1 MTKGIIAIREVKS
14 NQAMLTLEDYNVRAN
29 AEKFASD
36 YLQKKWDD
44 EGDYT
49 RWMWYTGYFILGCF
63 FWETLP
69 LTIELVRF
77 FINL

>member
-14 NQAMLTLEDYNVRAN
+14 NQTMLSLEDYNVRAN
-29 AEKFASD
+29 AEKFAAD
-36 YLQKKWDD
+36 YLQDKWDQ
-44 EGDYT
+44 EGQAT
-49 RWMWYTGYFILGCF
+49 RWMWYAGYFVLGCF

-69 LTIELVRF
+69 LMIGLITF